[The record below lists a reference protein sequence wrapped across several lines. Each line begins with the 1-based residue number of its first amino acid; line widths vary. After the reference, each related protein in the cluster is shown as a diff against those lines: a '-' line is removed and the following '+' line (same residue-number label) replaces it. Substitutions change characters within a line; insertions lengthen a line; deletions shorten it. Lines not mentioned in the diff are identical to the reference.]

1 MDTMSGLNC
10 ENQYVVR
17 GESLYCCNTRI
28 DSRER
33 ENQTGIGQ
41 VYESVPKKVCS
52 LDIKQGTLPQ
62 HKNKNLDLALNTKQ
76 RDRNAI

>member
-1 MDTMSGLNC
+1 MLRLNC
-10 ENQYVVR
+10 GNQYLVR
-17 GESLYCCNTRI
+17 GESLYSCNTRI

-33 ENQTGIGQ
+33 ENQTRTGQ
-41 VYESVPKKVCS
+41 VYLSVTIKLCS